1 MNKIN
6 NFRKITKLNGNKKL
20 LLKEMGYKSIK
31 EAKQYIDE
39 ETDKNNSNEKVYKY
53 IQKNIII

>member
-1 MNKIN
+1 MN
-6 NFRKITKLNGNKKL
+6 NFRKITKLNGNKKF

-39 ETDKNNSNEKVYKY
+39 ETNKNNSNEKVYKH
-53 IQKNIII
+53 IQKNMII

>member
-20 LLKEMGYKSIK
+20 LLKELGYKSIK

-53 IQKNIII
+53 IQINIII